1 MERERS
7 RITLLL
13 DINNELMQHA
23 SQLQADGQGGIMP
36 PNSQTRD
43 TAQQDAAGAL
53 AGGQKAASGDYLKY
67 VQKVSRHPYEPA
79 FVSQYYS
86 I

>member
-1 MERERS
+1 
-7 RITLLL
+7 
-13 DINNELMQHA
+13 
-23 SQLQADGQGGIMP
+23 MP

-67 VQKVSRHPYEPA
+67 VQKVSTTLPTSSLLIRRYHY
-79 FVSQYYS
+79 V
-86 I
+86 